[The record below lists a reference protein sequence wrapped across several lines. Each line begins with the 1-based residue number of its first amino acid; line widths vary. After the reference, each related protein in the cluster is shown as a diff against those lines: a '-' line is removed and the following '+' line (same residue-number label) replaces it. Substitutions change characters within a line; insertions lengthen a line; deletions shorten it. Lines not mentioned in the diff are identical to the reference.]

1 MTIVISFFLLG
12 VIAQVL
18 KAGVQFPK
26 GLYQSLTLFL
36 MIAIGLK
43 GGVALAEHGSLELL
57 PMSVA
62 VVVFGIVLAIIAFIL
77 LQLFGDL
84 GRQNSASIAAHYGS
98 VSVGTYAAAVTFLE
112 TQQIA
117 YEPYFPVFV
126 VMLEIPAIAA
136 ATALLKSARGSVDIP
151 KLLHHVL
158 CNQGVVLMAGGLLI
172 GYIAADEAG
181 SIMPFFK
188 GLFHG
193 VLALFLLEMGMV
205 AARRLTEFRQDTGFI
220 SAFGV
225 FMPLIGGLMGGALG
239 AALGLSA
246 GGTFLLAVLGGS
258 ASYIAAPAA
267 MRIVAPEANHG
278 LSITAALGITFP
290 FNLLIGLPVY
300 SVWAHWIVQQ

>member
-1 MTIVISFFLLG
+1 MIIVISFFLLG
-12 VIAQVL
+12 VVAQLL

-43 GGVALAEHGSLELL
+43 GGVALAEHGDASLL
-57 PMSVA
+57 PISLA
-62 VVVFGIVLAIIAFIL
+62 VIAFGIVLALVAFFL

-112 TQQIA
+112 TQQIS

-136 ATALLKSARGSVDIP
+136 ATALLKRSQNEIDLKG
-151 KLLHHVL
+151 LLHHVF
-158 CNQGVVLMAGGLLI
+158 CNQGVVLMAGGLFI
-172 GYIAADEAG
+172 GYIAAEET
-181 SIMPFFK
+181 STIMPFFK
-188 GLFHG
+188 DLFHG
-193 VLALFLLEMGMV
+193 VLAIFLLEMGMV
-205 AARRLTEFRQDTGFI
+205 AAKRLTELKHESGFI

-225 FMPLIGGLMGGALG
+225 FMPLLGGIMGGALG
-239 AALGLSA
+239 AIFGFSLG
-246 GGTFLLAVLGGS
+246 GVFLMAVLGGS

-267 MRIVAPEANHG
+267 MRIVAPDANHG

-290 FNLLIGLPVY
+290 FNLLVGLPIY
-300 SVWAHWIVQQ
+300 SAWAHWIS